1 MPLPLRLLLPAL
13 LALLPAALPAG
24 ELLLS
29 PVEVVETK
37 ALFGRIESRFVVPAR
52 SRIGGTVTALE
63 VSEGDGV
70 AADRVIARITD
81 EKLELQL
88 SAAEARLAAARSE
101 LENAEA
107 ELARSEQLLAR
118 GSTTAQAVDR
128 VRTALSVARNT
139 VAELGS
145 ARSVILQQM
154 AEGEVLAPAAGR
166 VLSVP
171 IRLGEVVLAGEEVAT
186 IAAGQVFLRLQIPER
201 HANGLAVGDS
211 VTIGEGQT
219 EGRIEKLYPLI
230 ENGRVTA
237 DVAVEGLSD
246 AFIGQRILVQV
257 RVGARQALAVPEA
270 AIRRRAGLDLV
281 EIGAEGGTRNVSV
294 VPGPVVIT
302 EAGPMVEIL
311 SGLRSGDTVLVP

>member
-171 IRLGEVVLAGEEVAT
+171 IRLGEVVLAGEAVAT
-186 IAAGQVFLRLQIPER
+186 IAAGQVFLRLQ
-201 HANGLAVGDS
+201 
-211 VTIGEGQT
+211 
-219 EGRIEKLYPLI
+219 
-230 ENGRVTA
+230 
-237 DVAVEGLSD
+237 
-246 AFIGQRILVQV
+246 
-257 RVGARQALAVPEA
+257 
-270 AIRRRAGLDLV
+270 
-281 EIGAEGGTRNVSV
+281 
-294 VPGPVVIT
+294 
-302 EAGPMVEIL
+302 
-311 SGLRSGDTVLVP
+311 